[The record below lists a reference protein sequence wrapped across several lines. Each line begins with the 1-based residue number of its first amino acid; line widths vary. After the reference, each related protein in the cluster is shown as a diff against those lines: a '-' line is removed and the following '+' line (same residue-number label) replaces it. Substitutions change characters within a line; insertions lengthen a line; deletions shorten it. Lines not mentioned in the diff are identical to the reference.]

1 MGKAA
6 VDSIVSGKGNVMT
19 ASREGG
25 VHLIP
30 LQEIIRGKKTPEL
43 GMFDLARVLSI

>member
-1 MGKAA
+1 
-6 VDSIVSGKGNVMT
+6 
-19 ASREGG
+19 
-25 VHLIP
+25 LIP